1 MTVASGA
8 DDSLMEDTVDAVE
21 TSAADWLQIIRAEFL
36 EVPGLQLTRAQAQ
49 RLWGLEPQMCDAL
62 LDVLVDIRFLRATPN
77 GRFARVDA
85 DY

>member
-1 MTVASGA
+1 
-8 DDSLMEDTVDAVE
+8 MEDTVDAVE